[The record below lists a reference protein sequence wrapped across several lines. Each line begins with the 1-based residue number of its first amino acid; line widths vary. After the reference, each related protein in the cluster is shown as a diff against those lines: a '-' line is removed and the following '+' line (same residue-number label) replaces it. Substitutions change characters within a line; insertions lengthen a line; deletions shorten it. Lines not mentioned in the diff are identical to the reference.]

1 MDWMVIGYTLDAW
14 HEYIFQHN
22 AKSMKT
28 LTDLSSQVINPVI
41 NITNKSSHKC
51 NTHTVV
57 VKKV

>member
-28 LTDLSSQVINPVI
+28 LTDLSSQVILLLTLPTKAA
-41 NITNKSSHKC
+41 TNV
-51 NTHTVV
+51 THTHSSS
-57 VKKV
+57 